1 MTLEK
6 AVLDD
11 DIDLDETEVEEP
23 ELELDEDADEGEAEE
38 AELEEGAEEDE
49 ASEAEA
55 EEEDD
60 FVVMINGE
68 APDPEDEEDARAPDW
83 VRDLRK
89 QYREE
94 KRRAK
99 ELEQKLA
106 QMERGTAPAAQ
117 PLGPKPTLEAADY
130 DTERYEKDLAAW
142 YEKKRQHDERQA
154 SVQAEQQAVQKE
166 WEQKLESYHS
176 SKADLKVKDYE
187 FAEDVVQDTLSVMQQ
202 GMIVQGAENPALVVY
217 ALGKNPK
224 KAKELASI
232 TDPVKFAFAVAKLET
247 NLKVTKR
254 KAQAKPEKKISGTGR
269 PSGSVDSTLERL
281 RAEAERTGDY
291 SKVFQYKKQKRSA

>member
-11 DIDLDETEVEEP
+11 DIDLDETDVEEP
-23 ELELDEDADEGEAEE
+23 ELDLDEDAEEGEAEE
-38 AELEEGAEEDE
+38 ADLDEDTEEDE
-49 ASEAEA
+49 TSEAEA
-55 EEEDD
+55 EDEDD

-68 APDPEDEEDARAPDW
+68 APDPEDEEDARAPGW

-106 QMERGTAPAAQ
+106 QMERGTTPAAQ

-166 WEQKLESYHS
+166 WESKLESYHS

-254 KAQAKPEKKISGTGR
+254 KASAKPEKKISGTGR